1 MHDDIGSVGQYLAHE
16 VCRVVVLDTYIC
28 GATQAPPRRV
38 NIKADDVTE
47 PWVALKQRCGQ

>member
-1 MHDDIGSVGQYLAHE
+1 MHDDIGSVGQYLSHE